1 MTLAWERFSN
11 DAVNIDQYIDSME
24 NNREQFVQNVD
35 QSLIRDEHLDYF
47 GRQSVNILVVTEDWC
62 IDSVQFV
69 PVLVKLARENADI
82 DVRFLRRD
90 EHKDL
95 AENYKNSQGHQPIP
109 VIIVFDAD
117 GNELGHVLERPEQ
130 ASVEMAE
137 ETRKFQDANPE
148 LDGIKRNINRMPEE
162 TQKQVKAHSRR
173 WRMTQQDRFTD
184 LLLEEVRSIIDSGS
198 ESRSAQAAD

>member
-1 MTLAWERFSN
+1 MTLAWERFNN

-24 NNREQFVQNVD
+24 NNRDQFVQNVD

-47 GRQSVNILVVTEDWC
+47 GRQAVSFLVITEDWC

-82 DVRFLRRD
+82 DVHFLRRD

-95 AENYKNSQGHQPIP
+95 AENYKNSQGYQPIP

-184 LLLEEVRSIIDSGS
+184 LLLEEVRSIIDSGG
-198 ESRSAQAAD
+198 ESRSSQAAD